1 MNLHNASIKVS
12 AVSEKQYPT
21 EGYPEFAFA
30 GRSNVGK
37 SSMINK
43 LLNRKSLARVSS
55 EPGKTATINFYN
67 IDDTIYLVDLPGYG
81 YAKRPKAEKE
91 KWGKMMED
99 YLANREQLVQTIL
112 LVDSRHKPTADDI
125 MMAQWIRHY
134 HDRLIAI
141 ATKTDKLK
149 KREVETNLELIYNT
163 LEMTEEE
170 AVNFFSAV
178 PKIHK
183 KLSTLFDVGLGYVE
197 LGQSATTLSGGEAQ
211 RVKLATELAKP
222 ATGRTIYILD
232 EPTTG
237 LHTADVHR
245 LIEVLQKLV
254 DKGNTVL
261 VIEHNLDVIKTA
273 DHVIDLGP
281 DGGDKGGNIVA
292 EGTPEQVAK
301 VKGSYTGEYLKKVL

>member
-1 MNLHNASIKVS
+1 MKQMNLHNASIKVS
-12 AVSEKQYPT
+12 AVSEKQYPK

-125 MMAQWIRHY
+125 MMAEWIRHY

-149 KREVETNLELIYNT
+149 KREVEENLELIYNT
-163 LEMTEEE
+163 LEMTEDDIL
-170 AVNFFSAV
+170 VPFS
-178 PKIHK
+178 
-183 KLSTLFDVGLGYVE
+183 
-197 LGQSATTLSGGEAQ
+197 
-211 RVKLATELAKP
+211 
-222 ATGRTIYILD
+222 
-232 EPTTG
+232 
-237 LHTADVHR
+237 TADD
-245 LIEVLQKLV
+245 EGKF
-254 DKGNTVL
+254 TVW
-261 VIEHNLDVIKTA
+261 DM
-273 DHVIDLGP
+273 IDMMRAGM
-281 DGGDKGGNIVA
+281 
-292 EGTPEQVAK
+292 EFSE
-301 VKGSYTGEYLKKVL
+301 E